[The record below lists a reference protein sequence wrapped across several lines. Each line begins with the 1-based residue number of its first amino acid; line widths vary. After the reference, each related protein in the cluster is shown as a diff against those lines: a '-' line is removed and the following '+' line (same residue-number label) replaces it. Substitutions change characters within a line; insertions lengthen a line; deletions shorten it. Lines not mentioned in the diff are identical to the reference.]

1 MDSRPYILIV
11 DKKADYL
18 RDTLLSADYNAKS
31 VSNGDDA
38 LVEIERHRP
47 DLIISEIKLP
57 KIDGWELCW
66 IIRERSDLLDIPFIF
81 LTSRTS
87 MSDKVFSLD
96 LGADDFINKPFV
108 KNELLAR
115 IKSLLSRVNREKHS
129 SLSTL
134 YGVKGS
140 LKDMSLSDVLQ
151 LLNMGNRTAAVHL
164 TKGKRN
170 GCIYVVNGRVSHAR
184 YETLK
189 GEEALFHLMEWDDGN
204 FTVETGVSTNLSS
217 INISTEMILLKGY
230 KHMDEGKKR
239 EGSPPASE
247 TIEEGETLTLKTL
260 FDLGIIEDE
269 RSRK

>member
-11 DKKADYL
+11 DKGADYL
-18 RDTLLSADYNAKS
+18 QETLLEAGYKVQA
-31 VSNGDDA
+31 VSNGDEA
-38 LVEIERHRP
+38 LVEIEKHRP
-47 DLIISEIKLP
+47 ELIISEIKLP

-66 IIRERSDLLDIPFIF
+66 IIRERSDLLNIPFIF
-81 LTSRTS
+81 LTSKTS
-87 MSDKVFSLD
+87 VSDEVFSLD
-96 LGADDFINKPFV
+96 LGADDVIQKPFV

-115 IKSLLSRVNREKHS
+115 IKNLLSRVNRVKHS

-140 LKDMSLSDVLQ
+140 LNDMSLSDILQ
-151 LLNMGNRTAAVHL
+151 ILNMGNRTAAVHL
-164 TKGKRN
+164 ARGEKH

-184 YETLK
+184 YGDLK
-189 GEEALFHLMEWDDGN
+189 GEEALFHLMTWNEGN

-217 INISTEMILLKGY
+217 INLSTEMILLKGY
-230 KHMDEGKKR
+230 KRMDEGKKR
-239 EGSPPASE
+239 GTPPASE
-247 TIEEGETLTLKTL
+247 SMEEGDTLTLKTL